1 MSTTV
6 DTTGELAA
14 FLRTRRERLVPGD
27 VGLSVRGRT
36 RRTPGL
42 RREEVAELAGV
53 SVDYVV
59 RLEQGRGLRPSPEV
73 LDALA
78 GALRLTEDERLY
90 LFDLA
95 RQRPARKREKPDQT
109 GPLAQLVRD
118 LRPLPAM
125 VFNHRNDI
133 LGWNPELA
141 ALLDVDLDELP
152 EEQRNGLWLCLLHP
166 PMRTFY
172 LDREEMIRE
181 SIADLRAEWAAHPD
195 DTALADRVET
205 LRARS
210 EEFARMW
217 ELRDVQV
224 RGRGLKRLLHPTGGL
239 MNVQFEVLCSLQD
252 PDQRL
257 VIYRAADEDSQSALD
272 RIVEGA

>member
-1 MSTTV
+1 V
-6 DTTGELAA
+6 I
-14 FLRTRRERLVPGD
+14 
-27 VGLSVRGRT
+27 
-36 RRTPGL
+36 
-42 RREEVAELAGV
+42 
-53 SVDYVV
+53 

-73 LDALA
+73 LDALS

-95 RQRPARKREKPDQT
+95 RQRPAHRRQKPDQT
-109 GPLAQLVRD
+109 GPLARLVHD

-133 LGWNPELA
+133 LAWNPELA
-141 ALLDVDLDELP
+141 ALLNVDLDELP

-166 PMRTFY
+166 SMRTFY
-172 LDREEMIRE
+172 LDREQIIRE

-195 DTALADRVET
+195 DTLFGALVDMFRS
-205 LRARS
+205 RS
-210 EEFARMW
+210 EEFARLW

-224 RGRGLKRLLHPTGGL
+224 RGRGLKRMVHPTAGRVD
-239 MNVQFEVLCSLQD
+239 VQFEVLCSLQD

-272 RIVEGA
+272 AIIAAH